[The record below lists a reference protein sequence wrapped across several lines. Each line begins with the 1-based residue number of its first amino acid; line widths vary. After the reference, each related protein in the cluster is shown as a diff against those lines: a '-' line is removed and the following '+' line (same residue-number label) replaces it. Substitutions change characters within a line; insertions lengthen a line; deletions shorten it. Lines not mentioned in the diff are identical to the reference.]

1 MTRLFRSAF
10 VIARRDFTATVLSK
24 AFIFFLLGPMLPLL
38 IGGAFF
44 GIGASTDRE
53 VPRPLVAVVGSQQQY
68 DGMIAAR
75 SRLVEA
81 LGEDAVPT
89 LQRFEAEGDHAAQ
102 QARLLALKSPPVLAV
117 LWLDD
122 RRPLLVGSVTRD
134 GTTAKRLQLL
144 LEQSHRAAP
153 KIEVLETGNSS
164 GRLVALRSET
174 ARAGQFMLFFL
185 TMLLATMLLS
195 QVIEEKSNKIIEV
208 IAAAVPM
215 EAMFLGKLFAML
227 AASLLGI
234 VVWTSVGALLI
245 ATVSTQGLTILPQPA
260 VGWPLFLAF
269 IALYFAMNYLI
280 LGALF
285 LSIGAQAS
293 TPREVQTLSMPVTIL
308 QVMVFGFA
316 MAAVSRHGDTI
327 ALAGAIFPLS
337 SPLVMIARAAEL
349 PELWPHLLALLWQM
363 LWVGLMLKVG
373 ARFFR
378 SRVLKSGPSRGLF
391 RRSRPA
397 PPLRAASSAPGAERA
412 HD

>member
-1 MTRLFRSAF
+1 MSRLFRSAF
-10 VIARRDFTATVLSK
+10 VIGRRDFTATVLSK

-44 GIGASTDRE
+44 GIGASTAQERKNP
-53 VPRPLVAVVGSQQQY
+53 VIAVVGPQGHF
-68 DGMIAAR
+68 DRMVATR
-75 SRLVEA
+75 SRLTEA
-81 LGEDAVPT
+81 LGEGSVPQ
-89 LQRFEAEGDHAAQ
+89 LQRFEAEGEHGAQ
-102 QARLLALKSPPVLAV
+102 QARLLALKDPPVLAV
-117 LWLDD
+117 LWLGEQ
-122 RRPLLVGSVTRD
+122 RPILIGSVTRE

-144 LEQSHRAAP
+144 LEQSYRPAA
-153 KIEVLETGNSS
+153 KIEVVETGESS
-164 GRLVALRSET
+164 GKLVALRSET

-227 AASLLGI
+227 AASLVGI
-234 VVWTSVGALLI
+234 IVWTSVGALLI

-316 MAAVSRHGDTI
+316 MAAVGRHGDTI

-349 PELWPHLLALLWQM
+349 PDLWPHGVALLWQM
-363 LWVGLMLKVG
+363 LWVGLMLKLG

-378 SRVLKSGPSRGLF
+378 SRVLKSGPSRSLF
-391 RRSRPA
+391 RRSART
-397 PPLRAASSAPGAERA
+397 
-412 HD
+412 